1 MAQIVVSLT
10 FDELSLGQRAS
21 LLRTVMAHDLTRFAE
36 ISGDGNPVHL
46 SDHFAAKTRFG
57 QRIAHG
63 MFTGSLISALIGTRL
78 PGAGA
83 IYLSQSFEFL
93 APVKIGDV
101 IAASVEIAELIPERR
116 RARLACECWVDATKV
131 LGGEAW
137 VSVPAA
143 RVPRSPRPA
152 RDAAAAAAAV

>member
-1 MAQIVVSLT
+1 MAAGVTSYS
-10 FDELSLGQRAS
+10 FEELEIGQRAS
-21 LLRTVMAHDLTRFAE
+21 LLRTVMAYDLTRFAE
-36 ISGDGNPVHL
+36 VSGDGNPVHL

-83 IYLSQSFEFL
+83 VYLSQSFEFL

-116 RARLACECWVDATKV
+116 RARLHCECWVDATKV
-131 LGGEAW
+131 LSGDAW
-137 VSVPAA
+137 VSVPAKRGA
-143 RVPRSPRPA
+143 RTAAQPKAQVAPA
-152 RDAAAAAAAV
+152 A

>member
-1 MAQIVVSLT
+1 MASVVVSYS
-10 FDELSLGQRAS
+10 FDELEVGQRAT
-21 LLRTVMAHDLTRFAE
+21 LLRAVMAHDLTRFAE
-36 ISGDGNPVHL
+36 VSGDGNPVHL

-83 IYLSQSFEFL
+83 VYLSQSFEFL

-131 LGGEAW
+131 LSGDAW
-137 VSVPAA
+137 VSVPAKRGA
-143 RVPRSPRPA
+143 RPVSVAATEIAPA
-152 RDAAAAAAAV
+152 A

>member
-1 MAQIVVSLT
+1 MPDGVISYA
-10 FDELSLGQRAS
+10 FDELEIGQRAA
-21 LLRTVMAHDLTRFAE
+21 LLRTVMAHDLIRFAE
-36 ISGDGNPVHL
+36 VSGDGNPVHL

-93 APVKIGDV
+93 GPVKIGDV

-116 RARLACECWVDATKV
+116 RARIACECWVDATKV

-137 VSVPAA
+137 VSVPAK
-143 RVPRSPRPA
+143 RSLKTTRPA
-152 RDAAAAAAAV
+152 A

>member
-1 MAQIVVSLT
+1 MTSVV
-10 FDELSLGQRAS
+10 LSLRFDDLTIGQRAS

-57 QRIAHG
+57 ERIAHG

-83 IYLSQSFEFL
+83 IYLSQSFQFL

-101 IAASVEIAELIPERR
+101 VAASVEVAELIPERR
-116 RARLACECWVDATKV
+116 RARLACECWVDATQV
-131 LGGEAW
+131 LAGDAW
-137 VSVPAA
+137 VSVPAERVEKSA
-143 RVPRSPRPA
+143 RRLAPA
-152 RDAAAAAAAV
+152 S

>member
-1 MAQIVVSLT
+1 MAGQVTSLA
-10 FDELSLGQRAS
+10 FDELQVGQRAS
-21 LLRTVMAHDLTRFAE
+21 LMRTVMAHDLTRFAE
-36 ISGDGNPVHL
+36 VSGDGNPVHL

-83 IYLSQSFEFL
+83 IYLSQSLEFL
-93 APVKIGDV
+93 GPVKIGDV
-101 IAASVEIAELIPERR
+101 IEASVEIAELLPERR
-116 RARLACECWVDATKV
+116 RARLVCECWVDATKV

-137 VSVPAA
+137 VSAPAHRTLRSHRPAA
-143 RVPRSPRPA
+143 
-152 RDAAAAAAAV
+152 